1 MRSLTTDYR
10 IDADK
15 RSFASAGIRVIRGF
29 ILRTA
34 EGRKVELGTQ
44 EFKNGALEEA
54 LRLQLQGL
62 RTFRKSLGLDGICPT
77 PRVRLG
83 SKSLMTMNKEQL
95 ELSAVSAAGEG
106 LGSQ

>member
-1 MRSLTTDYR
+1 MEAGAARGHYGEPKLINSERAIESTGDRKLTTDYR
-10 IDADK
+10 IDADN
-15 RSFASAGIRVIRGF
+15 RSFASAAIPVIRGF

-62 RTFRKSLGLDGICPT
+62 RTFRE
-77 PRVRLG
+77 
-83 SKSLMTMNKEQL
+83 N
-95 ELSAVSAAGEG
+95 
-106 LGSQ
+106 